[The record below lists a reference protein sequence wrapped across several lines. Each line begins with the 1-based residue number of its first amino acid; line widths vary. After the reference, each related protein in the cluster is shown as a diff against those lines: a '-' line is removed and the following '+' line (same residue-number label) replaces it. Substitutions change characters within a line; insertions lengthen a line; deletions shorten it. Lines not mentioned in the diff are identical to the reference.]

1 VRRDSIESEMQTEG
15 EALTRKEREFQQRRR
30 EILDT
35 AELVFSEKGYVSATM
50 EEVARRA
57 EFAVGT
63 LYKFFQNK
71 AELHEEIMRAKLDL
85 LEQKVRGEMQS
96 GTSPL
101 EQIRRGFQARID
113 FFWEHP
119 RFFKLFFH
127 ETRGTVCDPRA
138 GSAPE
143 ITERYH
149 AFLEK
154 LQLLFNRGIQE
165 GEFRPLG
172 APVLVLVHE
181 GILHAYLTRLI
192 RTEDPVRQPEEE
204 ALLFEAFSRG
214 TVVPGSKSGGPPPAV

>member
-1 VRRDSIESEMQTEG
+1 LELQSENET
-15 EALTRKEREFQQRRR
+15 LTRKEREFQRRKR

-35 AELVFSEKGYVSATM
+35 AELVFAEKGYVSATM

-85 LEQKVRGEMQS
+85 LETKVRHEIQQGV
-96 GTSPL
+96 SPL
-101 EQIRRGFQARID
+101 EKIHRAFQARID
-113 FFWEHP
+113 FYWEHP
-119 RFFKLFFH
+119 RFFRLFFH

-154 LQLLFNRGIQE
+154 MRLIFADGIAS
-165 GEFRPLG
+165 GEFRPLEP
-172 APVLVLVHE
+172 ALLVLVHE
-181 GILHAYLTRLI
+181 GILHAYLTKLI
-192 RTEDPVRQPEEE
+192 KMDDPIRNPGEENV
-204 ALLFEAFSRG
+204 LFDAFSHG
-214 TVVPGSKSGGPPPAV
+214 TVLSRTHSDGPPTDRN

>member
-1 VRRDSIESEMQTEG
+1 MQQG
-15 EALTRKEREFQQRRR
+15 KQALSRKEREFQRRRR

-63 LYKFFQNK
+63 LYKFFENK

-85 LEQKVRGEMQS
+85 LEQKVRQEVQS
-96 GTSPL
+96 GSSPL

-143 ITERYH
+143 ITVRYH

-154 LQLLFNRGIQE
+154 LQLIFNSGIAK

-172 APVLVLVHE
+172 AAVLVLVHE
-181 GILHAYLTRLI
+181 GILHAYLTKLI
-192 RTEDPVRQPEEE
+192 KTDDPIRNPEEE
-204 ALLFEAFSRG
+204 LLLFEAFSRG
-214 TVVPGSKSGGPPPAV
+214 TVVSRSDRDGGPPDR